1 MCHYKFYTRA
11 LKNELSDKLHELKEE
26 SDSHLEVKQVD
37 DLYEVIYELQGEQ
50 EKCDEFMAH
59 VISDVIQKQAIIK
72 ECREYLKVKE
82 ELSILEQ
89 REVADAFLRNNYLS
103 RQEGFSYM
111 TYYLLYVPIFKE
123 IKARQGFH
131 IEGWLAFRIQKYKTV
146 IRDTLQQFTADYL
159 AKKEVVSFI
168 KLMRDVSLLAVP
180 LEDKM
185 HILCTKEGKL
195 ELYNAEYKRV
205 TGHYIKKYCKEL
217 LLDSTL
223 MREDLLLHV
232 LITIS
237 PKEIIVHHGENLKS
251 KQFLNTLEI
260 IFDQGIRLCKGCKFC
275 EKLE

>member
-11 LKNELSDKLHELKEE
+11 LKNELSDKLIELKEE
-26 SDSHLEVKQVD
+26 SDSCLEVKPVD
-37 DLYEVIYELQGEQ
+37 DLYEVVYELQGEK
-50 EKCDEFMAH
+50 EKCDESMAH
-59 VISDVIQKQAIIK
+59 VICDVIQKQAIIK
-72 ECREYLKVKE
+72 ECREYLRIKE
-82 ELSILEQ
+82 KLSVLEQ
-89 REVADAFLRNNYLS
+89 REVSDAFLRNNYLS

-123 IKARQGFH
+123 IREQQGFH
-131 IEGWLAFRIQKYKTV
+131 IEGWLNFRIQKYRAL

-180 LEDKM
+180 LEEQM

-195 ELYNAEYKRV
+195 ELYNSEYKRV
-205 TGHYIKKYCKEL
+205 TGHYIKKYCREL

-223 MREDLLLHV
+223 LREDLLLHV

-237 PKEIIVHHGENLKS
+237 PKEIIIHHKENLKS

-260 IFDQGIRLCKGCKFC
+260 IFEQGISLCKGCAFC
-275 EKLE
+275 EKIE